1 MLSYYKAALAVNLG
15 RITPLLRAFGRL
27 SLDARLEVGIPSGQS
42 IIVAHGG
49 DHEDWIQDSVV
60 AILVISYSVIP
71 TRAQDLDPGFTKVK
85 DGIRLQVSEA
95 ESI

>member
-1 MLSYYKAALAVNLG
+1 MEAIMKTG
-15 RITPLLRAFGRL
+15 FGIL
-27 SLDARLEVGIPSGQS
+27 FS
-42 IIVAHGG
+42 
-49 DHEDWIQDSVV
+49 